1 MHDAGGDKIIVK
13 RDADGQYVYF
23 SVRRDDDN
31 GSIGD
36 FVQCRQI
43 CERGRVGPQR
53 TTSQVGQAPV
63 AVPAFPALCADQIAR
78 YASIGGQTNR
88 KQLDLIRAAC
98 GHDARAAGGNDRPR
112 AGPHLVA
119 QLLCCLFSASSSE
132 KK

>member
-53 TTSQVGQAPV
+53 TTSLVGQAAMFRCLPSL
-63 AVPAFPALCADQIAR
+63 PFPKPLSRREMA
-78 YASIGGQTNR
+78 T
-88 KQLDLIRAAC
+88 
-98 GHDARAAGGNDRPR
+98 
-112 AGPHLVA
+112 
-119 QLLCCLFSASSSE
+119 
-132 KK
+132 